1 MDDAKAPL
9 QVAGETA
16 IPSCVMLTRLM
27 MLVMGLLTMWP
38 LAIQTA
44 TDVGIK
50 AAATDDQRDIDKVHP
65 RLWFLLV
72 RLLLYGRQLLRLLIT
87 ELMSRRRR

>member
-1 MDDAKAPL
+1 M
-9 QVAGETA
+9 AGETA

-27 MLVMGLLTMWP
+27 MLVVGLLTMWP

-65 RLWFLLV
+65 QIVVLTHEAVALWETAFEAAHNGV
-72 RLLLYGRQLLRLLIT
+72 NVKKEEIGTDR
-87 ELMSRRRR
+87 